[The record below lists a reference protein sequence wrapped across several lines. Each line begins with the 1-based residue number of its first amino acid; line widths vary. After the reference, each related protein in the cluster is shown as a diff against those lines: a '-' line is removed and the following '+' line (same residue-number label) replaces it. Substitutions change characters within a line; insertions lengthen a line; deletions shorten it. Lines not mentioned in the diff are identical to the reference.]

1 MNSSL
6 SVRFCLLM
14 FFQFFIWGVWYVPMW
29 SYLGTLEIEAALR
42 GTAYAA
48 TGVAAMISPFIV
60 GMIADRFFATQKVF
74 AVLHLLG
81 GVFLYAAGQASTW
94 EEFYPVLLLHLIC
107 YMPTLALSNS
117 LCFQNMDDPQRQFP
131 PIRTLGTIGW
141 IASGILVGS
150 SFFFENEYHAIWPA
164 FLGGSMPP
172 EEWTSIAMTSK
183 PFIIGSAVS
192 IFLGMYS
199 FSLPDTPPKLK
210 GKKVT
215 AAEVLGLK
223 ALSLMKNRS
232 FSIFILCSFL
242 LCIPLSFYFQSA
254 NGFLKEMGVA
264 NSEGV
269 LTLGQV
275 SEIFFLLLVP
285 WFFRKLGV
293 KKMLL
298 IGMFFWVLRYVLF
311 AEAGTDAQ
319 LFLYLGVLFHGICY
333 DFFFVTGQLYVD
345 KAAPDDIRSSAQG
358 FIAFV
363 TLGAGMFAG
372 GILNGWW
379 NSRQTVDGVLDWQS
393 IWYFPAGLAA
403 VVLIVFF
410 LTFKEENNSEFSAQ
424 S

>member
-1 MNSSL
+1 M
-6 SVRFCLLM
+6 
-14 FFQFFIWGVWYVPMW
+14 PMW
-29 SYLGTLEIEAALR
+29 SYLGTLDVEAGLR

-74 AVLHLLG
+74 GVLHLLG
-81 GVFLYAAGQASTW
+81 GIFLYNVGLATDWSG
-94 EEFYPVLLLHLIC
+94 FYPFLLLHLIC

-117 LCFQNMDDPQRQFP
+117 LCFQNMEDPQRQFP

-150 SFFFENEYHAIWPA
+150 SFFFENEFRSIWPA
-164 FLGGSMPP
+164 FLGGSTPP
-172 EEWTSIAMTSK
+172 EEWSSISMTSL
-183 PFIIGSAVS
+183 PFEIGAAVS
-192 IFLGMYS
+192 ILLGLYS
-199 FSLPDTPPKLK
+199 FSLPNTPPKLK

-215 AAEVLGLK
+215 TAEVLGLK
-223 ALSLMKNRS
+223 ALALMKDKS
-232 FSIFILCSFL
+232 FAIFIICSFL

-298 IGMFFWVLRYVLF
+298 IGMTFWVLRYVFF
-311 AEAGTDAQ
+311 AQAGPEAHI
-319 LFLYLGVLFHGICY
+319 LLYLGVLFHGICY
-333 DFFFVTGQLYVD
+333 DFFFVTGQLFVD
-345 KAAPDDIRSSAQG
+345 KAAPDDVRSSAQG

-363 TLGAGMFAG
+363 TLGAGMFVG

-379 NSRQTVDGVLDWQS
+379 NSRQAVDGVLDWPS
-393 IWYFPAGLAA
+393 VWYFPAGLAGI
-403 VVLIVFF
+403 VLVIF
-410 LTFKEENNSEFSAQ
+410 LVTFRQPQEEN
-424 S
+424 

>member
-1 MNSSL
+1 M
-6 SVRFCLLM
+6 
-14 FFQFFIWGVWYVPMW
+14 
-29 SYLGTLEIEAALR
+29 E
-42 GTAYAA
+42 
-48 TGVAAMISPFIV
+48 
-60 GMIADRFFATQKVF
+60 
-74 AVLHLLG
+74 
-81 GVFLYAAGQASTW
+81 
-94 EEFYPVLLLHLIC
+94 
-107 YMPTLALSNS
+107 
-117 LCFQNMDDPQRQFP
+117 DPQRQFP

-150 SFFFENEYHAIWPA
+150 SFFFENEFRSIWPA

-172 EEWTSIAMTSK
+172 EEWSSISMTSL
-183 PFIIGSAVS
+183 PFEIGAAVS
-192 IFLGMYS
+192 ILIGLYS
-199 FSLPDTPPKLK
+199 FSLPNTPPKLK

-215 AAEVLGLK
+215 TAEVLGLK
-223 ALSLMKNRS
+223 ALALMKDKS
-232 FSIFILCSFL
+232 FAIFIICSFL

-298 IGMFFWVLRYVLF
+298 IGMAFWVLRYVFF
-311 AEAGTDAQ
+311 AQAGPEAHI
-319 LFLYLGVLFHGICY
+319 LLYFGVLFHGICY

-363 TLGAGMFAG
+363 TLGAGMFVG

-379 NSRQTVDGVLDWQS
+379 NSRQIIDGALDWTS
-393 IWYFPAGLAA
+393 VWYFPAALAGI
-403 VVLIVFF
+403 VLVIFF
-410 LTFKEENNSEFSAQ
+410 ATFRQSQEN
-424 S
+424 

>member
-1 MNSSL
+1 MNSSVT
-6 SVRFCLLM
+6 VRFCILM

-29 SYLGTLEIEAALR
+29 SYLGTLNIEAGLR

-74 AVLHLLG
+74 GTLHLLG
-81 GVFLYAAGQASTW
+81 GVFLYLAGESSGW
-94 EEFYPVLLLHLIC
+94 GEFYPYLLLHLIC

-141 IASGILVGS
+141 IGSGILVGS
-150 SFFFENEYHAIWPA
+150 SFFFENEFRAIWPA
-164 FLGGSMPP
+164 FLGGSVPP
-172 EEWTSIAMTSK
+172 SNWVSISMTSK
-183 PFIIGSAVS
+183 PFLIGAVVS
-192 IFLGMYS
+192 ILLGLYS
-199 FSLPDTPPKLK
+199 FSLPNTPPKLK

-215 AAEVLGLK
+215 PAEVLGLK
-223 ALSLMKNRS
+223 ALALLKDRS
-232 FSIFILCSFL
+232 FAIFIFCSFL

-254 NGFLKEMGVA
+254 NGFLKAMGVA

-275 SEIFFLLLVP
+275 SEIFFLLLIP

-293 KKMLL
+293 KAMLL
-298 IGMFFWVLRYVLF
+298 IGMSFWVLRYIFF
-311 AEAGTDAQ
+311 AQAGTDAHI
-319 LFLYLGVLFHGICY
+319 LLYLGVLFHGICY

-345 KAAPDDIRSSAQG
+345 KVAPDDIRSSAQG

-363 TLGAGMFAG
+363 TLGAGMFVG

-379 NSRQTVDGVLDWQS
+379 NSYQTTGGSLNWPNV
-393 IWYFPAGLAA
+393 WYFPAGLAA
-403 VVLIVFF
+403 IVLIVFVF
-410 LTFKEENNSEFSAQ
+410 TFKQEKDRHQ
-424 S
+424 